1 MLIDKGASVGEVV
14 TFKLTSGEELI
25 GKLIEETDVYYK
37 LSRPM
42 VIAMGAQ
49 GPGLMPYLFT
59 VSPDKDIKLS
69 KSTVTVVAVTDKM
82 FADQFIQSTTG
93 IKLVSIAGSIID
105 KNGTTCQQYK
115 DKVIQTQKAAQP
127 HRELPRYELMASPL
141 WLMVQAYRLMRHGS
155 QHEHTHHTLPQALLV
170 VVAQYVLVENLLLEL
185 AMLTPADMHE
195 QAAVPM

>member
-1 MLIDKGASVGEVV
+1 MEYYNMLIDKGASVGEVV
-14 TFKLTSGEELI
+14 TLKLTSGEELI
-25 GKLIEETDVYYK
+25 GKLVEETDAHYK

-93 IKLVSIAGSIID
+93 IKLV
-105 KNGTTCQQYK
+105 
-115 DKVIQTQKAAQP
+115 
-127 HRELPRYELMASPL
+127 
-141 WLMVQAYRLMRHGS
+141 
-155 QHEHTHHTLPQALLV
+155 
-170 VVAQYVLVENLLLEL
+170 
-185 AMLTPADMHE
+185 
-195 QAAVPM
+195 